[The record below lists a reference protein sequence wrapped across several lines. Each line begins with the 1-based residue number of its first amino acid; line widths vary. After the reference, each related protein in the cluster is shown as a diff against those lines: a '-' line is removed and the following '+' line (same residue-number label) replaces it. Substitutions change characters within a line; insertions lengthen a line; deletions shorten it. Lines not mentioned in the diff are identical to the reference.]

1 MSERTVHLYR
11 TEMMMFTTWKKK
23 KKKKTLT
30 SFAL

>member
-23 KKKKTLT
+23 KKKTLT